1 MKKIGVDVQEVVLPD
16 RFSVSF
22 ANINIYIEK
31 FALIILCLQKYWQV
45 QDQPFLYIFNFK
57 AKIIS

>member
-45 QDQPFLYIFNFK
+45 QDQPF
-57 AKIIS
+57 